1 MKGKVLTVV
10 IHVIAIGMAVAF
22 FAVPIVKLKDPAL
35 IIVVLIGV
43 GAMVYN
49 FIEELRDG
57 D

>member
-1 MKGKVLTVV
+1 MKGKGSTVV
-10 IHVIAIGMAVAF
+10 MHVIAIGIAVAF

-43 GAMVYN
+43 GAMIYN

>member
-1 MKGKVLTVV
+1 MKGKATTVLM
-10 IHVIAIGMAVAF
+10 HVIAIGMAIAF

-35 IIVVLIGV
+35 IVVVLIGV

-49 FIEELRDG
+49 FIEELRDT